1 MTVETRPRS
10 TRDRGW
16 GEPRATRPYRGYGAY
31 TAGSTALRLDEAVDA
46 DDLGID
52 ELGIGDL
59 GIDEL
64 GDDAFA
70 RDGRGARSATG
81 VRAGGP
87 TSTRTRATRP
97 RPARIPRPRRR
108 TPWIK
113 DVTPTPAPAADP
125 PPLPVNLPKAPF
137 LVLMAVLVVAGVAGV
152 LVLHT
157 KINEGA
163 FRLSDLRAN
172 QASLDQQEQQLE
184 QQLAD
189 LSSPGNLRAAATRL
203 GLVPAGDPAY
213 IYLPDGRVV
222 GVPQPAWQT
231 GP

>member
-1 MTVETRPRS
+1 MTVESRPRS
-10 TRDRGW
+10 TRDGGR
-16 GEPRATRPYRGYGAY
+16 GEPRVGRPYRGYGAY
-31 TAGSTALRLDEAVDA
+31 TDGSTALRIDYAADLDDR
-46 DDLGID
+46 D
-52 ELGIGDL
+52 ELEG
-59 GIDEL
+59 DEL
-64 GDDAFA
+64 ELDVDRLAAEG
-70 RDGRGARSATG
+70 GRVRTG
-81 VRAGGP
+81 GG

-97 RPARIPRPRRR
+97 RPARIPRPRQR

-113 DVTPTPAPAADP
+113 DVTPAPAPATDP
-125 PPLPVNLPKAPF
+125 PPLPVSLPKARF
-137 LVLMAVLVVAGVAGV
+137 LLLMAGLVVAGVVGV

-163 FRLSDLRAN
+163 FHLSDLRAN

-213 IYLPDGRVV
+213 IYLPDGRIV
-222 GVPQPAWQT
+222 GVPQPAWRT